1 MFFEILG
8 EGQLPGCGPG
18 QELGKCFLD
27 KRDWTVRN

>member
-18 QELGKCFLD
+18 LA
-27 KRDWTVRN
+27 RS